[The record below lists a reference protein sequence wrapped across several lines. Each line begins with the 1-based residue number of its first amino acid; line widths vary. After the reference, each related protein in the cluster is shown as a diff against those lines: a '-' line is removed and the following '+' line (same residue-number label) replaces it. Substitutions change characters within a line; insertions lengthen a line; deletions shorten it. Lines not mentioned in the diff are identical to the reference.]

1 MTRAG
6 QTTADG
12 GWGRSRLLA
21 TLAAGVAAA
30 LLFVVGLGLALHYG
44 LRSADTQPTTQ
55 RVATKVSATG
65 TGPAYRDQAAA
76 APMLPATPD
85 DARQG
90 VPAAIAGPV

>member
-65 TGPAYRDQAAA
+65 TGP
-76 APMLPATPD
+76 
-85 DARQG
+85 
-90 VPAAIAGPV
+90 